1 MLPLSAPRSA
11 AAPPRRRRLRSPP
24 PRRRHL
30 SRSKSR
36 AAGREVDVKEP
47 QSGEVMKSS
56 KFEVARESLE
66 TVPSRSPGV
75 GAPPLG
81 RDGPAPPLSR
91 AAGALAQFCR
101 QTGRAKNW
109 RGSGTGGTPGR
120 IQTDHIVRHRGG
132 EPSRAHRRAGR
143 RGTRPRRQRGE
154 SCSRPAV
161 TWQLQRRDRSRIH
174 CFTAL
179 STGALDRVDS
189 QPCY

>member
-1 MLPLSAPRSA
+1 MTPLALGEPRSG
-11 AAPPRRRRLRSPP
+11 PRVEVKVC
-24 PRRRHL
+24 
-30 SRSKSR
+30 SKV
-36 AAGREVDVKEP
+36 A
-47 QSGEVMKSS
+47 VMKSS

-120 IQTDHIVRHRGG
+120 IRTDHIVRHRGG
-132 EPSRAHRRAGR
+132 EPPRAHRRAGR

-154 SCSRPAV
+154 SSSRPAV
-161 TWQLQRRDRSRIH
+161 TWQLEGGIRGVSSYARSYPRAMYVCRKVKNSQARTGHRRGMGGRY
-174 CFTAL
+174 T
-179 STGALDRVDS
+179 LDR
-189 QPCY
+189 C